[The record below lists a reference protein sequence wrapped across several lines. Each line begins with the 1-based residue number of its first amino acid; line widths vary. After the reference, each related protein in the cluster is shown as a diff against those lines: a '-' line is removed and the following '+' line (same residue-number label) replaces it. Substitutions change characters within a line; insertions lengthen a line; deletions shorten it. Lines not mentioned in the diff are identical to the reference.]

1 MKTVLRQVVIAALL
15 LVSASAASAAATVT
29 YAQPDRFSDVPFTP
43 WERERLL
50 KELSEHFDKLAA
62 RLPAGQEL
70 SVEVLDVDL
79 AGQTWPTRMSG
90 RDIRVMNGRADWPS
104 IKLRYTISQAGQ
116 VVTSG
121 EENIRNM
128 SYMQGSNRYYSND
141 ALRYEK
147 KMLDDWFRERIATR

>member
-29 YAQPDRFSDVPFTP
+29 FAQPDRFSDVPFTS
-43 WERERLL
+43 WERERIL
-50 KELSEHFDKLAA
+50 KDLSEHFDKLAA

-90 RDIRVMNGRADWPS
+90 RDIRIMNGRADWPS
-104 IKLRYTISQAGQ
+104 IKLRYTVTQGGQ
-116 VVTSG
+116 VVRSG

-147 KMLDDWFRERIATR
+147 KMLDDWFRERLATR